1 MIQHKNRVFLLK
13 NQNFSYMLRIN
24 DYGLP
29 EHLHFGAPLEL
40 SDGRA
45 MQHLP
50 GIGWGE
56 SVLLDDKDTAS
67 CPDALPL
74 EWSGCGRGDYR
85 ETPVELNRAAVDMRY
100 VNHEIRKEILSM
112 TCGLPP
118 GQIWWGNPDPDAG
131 TVQCPA
137 EAGVY
142 AL

>member
-74 EWSGCGRGDYR
+74 EWSG
-85 ETPVELNRAAVDMRY
+85 
-100 VNHEIRKEILSM
+100 
-112 TCGLPP
+112 
-118 GQIWWGNPDPDAG
+118 
-131 TVQCPA
+131 
-137 EAGVY
+137 
-142 AL
+142 